1 MGLAGL
7 VRLAGSL
14 TVLAAATGLGAAVGL
29 DYRRRIQL
37 LTQLRRMFLLLA
49 GEIRSSRTP
58 AAEAFGRMAGRMEPP
73 FGKWL
78 KTLADRLEA
87 GEGES
92 FVSEA
97 AKIFVSPSA
106 PAGHR
111 SPRGRLQA
119 KTADTYYRCLP
130 FLMQNFL

>member
-14 TVLAAATGLGAAVGL
+14 TVLAAATGLGAAVSL

-58 AAEAFGRMAGRMEPP
+58 AAEAFGRMAGAWSRP
-73 FGKWL
+73 
-78 KTLADRLEA
+78 LAN
-87 GEGES
+87 G
-92 FVSEA
+92 
-97 AKIFVSPSA
+97 
-106 PAGHR
+106 
-111 SPRGRLQA
+111 
-119 KTADTYYRCLP
+119 
-130 FLMQNFL
+130 

>member
-14 TVLAAATGLGAAVGL
+14 TVLAAATGHGAAVSL

-58 AAEAFGRMAGRMEPP
+58 AAEALRADGRAHGAALWQMAEDTGR
-73 FGKWL
+73 
-78 KTLADRLEA
+78 
-87 GEGES
+87 
-92 FVSEA
+92 
-97 AKIFVSPSA
+97 
-106 PAGHR
+106 PAG
-111 SPRGRLQA
+111 SG
-119 KTADTYYRCLP
+119 
-130 FLMQNFL
+130 